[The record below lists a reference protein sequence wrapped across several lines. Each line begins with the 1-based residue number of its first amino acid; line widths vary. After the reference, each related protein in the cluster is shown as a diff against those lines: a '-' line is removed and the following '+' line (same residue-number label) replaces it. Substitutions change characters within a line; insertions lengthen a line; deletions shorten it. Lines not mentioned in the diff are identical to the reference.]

1 MAKDPYIWSPTIKS
15 ESTLSVMT
23 IKVGLSRWSVIRAF
37 QKARIH
43 STVLKYLETFERC
56 SPEIRDQLA
65 KDLHEAGIGLIGER
79 NDFHAYLR
87 EPEGL

>member
-1 MAKDPYIWSPTIKS
+1 MYIWTPLIVSKS
-15 ESTLSVMT
+15 ELTAIR
-23 IKVGLSRWSVIRAF
+23 IKVSLSRWSVVRAF
-37 QKARIH
+37 QKAKIH
-43 STVLKYLETFERC
+43 GTILDYLEMFEKC

-65 KDLHEAGIGLIGER
+65 KDLHEAGIGLIAER